1 MKKIIT
7 ILAVALVIII
17 ALSALALSS
26 LSKSFLFSKELTV
39 ATLSESI
46 ASHASV
52 VYDANVTDSKTYIG
66 ELFIRIEPNSLE
78 DNQKNMV
85 FSIGHKAN
93 TELDTVVL
101 TFSSREIALVYF
113 GGMPSVEYSY
123 STSPDSI
130 TVTIDVQK
138 ALGSLQSTLEFD
150 LILNT
155 VNSYSTNLLFS
166 ADILMHYMEPLQ
178 LTALRAHTSF
188 NTYIPETN
196 S

>member
-113 GGMPSVEYSY
+113 GGMPSSG
-123 STSPDSI
+123 I
-130 TVTIDVQK
+130 
-138 ALGSLQSTLEFD
+138 
-150 LILNT
+150 
-155 VNSYSTNLLFS
+155 LLFN
-166 ADILMHYMEPLQ
+166 EP
-178 LTALRAHTSF
+178 
-188 NTYIPETN
+188 
-196 S
+196 